1 MSDPFVL
8 YTPLGMDEREHGGPE
23 ASPSM
28 IQHHHAQKP
37 SDTMGE
43 IECRLKC

>member
-23 ASPSM
+23 ASPLM
-28 IQHHHAQKP
+28 IRHYHAQKH
-37 SDTMGE
+37 SETMGE